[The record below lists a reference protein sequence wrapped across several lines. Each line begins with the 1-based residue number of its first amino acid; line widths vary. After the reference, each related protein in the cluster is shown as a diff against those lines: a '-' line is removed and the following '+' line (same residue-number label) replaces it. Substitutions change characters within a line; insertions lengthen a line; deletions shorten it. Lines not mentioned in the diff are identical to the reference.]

1 MDIETETVKEEKEKL
16 EKNEEH
22 ALELA
27 QEPVVETIETLKEE
41 ARIAAVETKAAAEKE
56 EDSKV
61 FAETTF
67 DTQEVEEAQT
77 SSEEVELS
85 DDKKLS
91 IPRFEVKNLVRSR
104 KVNELRI
111 LNEEEIKIQ
120 KENGENLEKRDA
132 IKNPISPKLKH
143 FVKENYWRI
152 RGMVN
157 KTIEPKLREEEQK
170 MGQLHVTPLL
180 EGSSKG
186 QKRSHSFRQ
195 FLEFQTAKQV
205 LKEFEKV
212 NPPKLQKQQK
222 KGGDVQELINKF
234 GSTPFDTGAT
244 AVQIALQTQRIESL
258 KAHFQTHK
266 KDLHSKRGFVQLI
279 QKRKALL
286 KYLKKKHY
294 SEYERLLVTLNL
306 RK

>member
-27 QEPVVETIETLKEE
+27 QEPIVETIETL
-41 ARIAAVETKAAAEKE
+41 KE

-77 SSEEVELS
+77 PSEEVELN
-85 DDKKLS
+85 DGKKLS

-143 FVKENYWRI
+143 FVRKNY
-152 RGMVN
+152 
-157 KTIEPKLREEEQK
+157 
-170 MGQLHVTPLL
+170 
-180 EGSSKG
+180 
-186 QKRSHSFRQ
+186 
-195 FLEFQTAKQV
+195 
-205 LKEFEKV
+205 
-212 NPPKLQKQQK
+212 
-222 KGGDVQELINKF
+222 
-234 GSTPFDTGAT
+234 
-244 AVQIALQTQRIESL
+244 
-258 KAHFQTHK
+258 
-266 KDLHSKRGFVQLI
+266 
-279 QKRKALL
+279 
-286 KYLKKKHY
+286 
-294 SEYERLLVTLNL
+294 
-306 RK
+306 